1 MPSYSCVF
9 TQSES
14 FADLPVLMDVLLPAD
29 DGSIAPFAVCRTLKE
44 HFSFTFVYLS
54 SFLLF
59 YDSIT
64 CRSYMFIFICEN
76 VIPMWG
82 IVNTDELKVEWAVHK
97 HITGNPS
104 LKNTKIM

>member
-1 MPSYSCVF
+1 MPSHSCVF
-9 TQSES
+9 TQSEAS
-14 FADLPVLMDVLLPAD
+14 ADSPVLMDALLPAD
-29 DGSIAPFAVCRTLKE
+29 DGSIAPFVVCRTPKG
-44 HFSFTFVYLS
+44 HFSFTIVYLS

-82 IVNTDELKVEWAVHK
+82 IVNTDEL
-97 HITGNPS
+97 
-104 LKNTKIM
+104 